1 MLGIKQTDKRTL
13 EYIYQQLETEA
24 GSKKVDPL
32 ALQVQKRQLRYVGH
46 CLRKP
51 KNELIHKYVL
61 YTPRKSHGERKKGRP
76 QLQFAEY
83 IGKLINRD
91 IQLTVDEI
99 RAMANDRKLWA
110 TKVVGVCKPKVF
122 AVD

>member
-1 MLGIKQTDKRTL
+1 MFSVWTTNFV
-13 EYIYQQLETEA
+13 
-24 GSKKVDPL
+24 KKKKIIVVVVAIAVL
-32 ALQVQKRQLRYVGH
+32 VIVVLVVVEVKF
-46 CLRKP
+46 RKP

-76 QLQFAEY
+76 QLQFADY
-83 IGKLINRD
+83 IGKLINSD